1 VPDVIQGTID
11 GNLNHACSLSLSLS
25 LSLFVLFG
33 FAISGSDARPL
44 PEPQPVDPRAAP
56 VLIRALDEVS
66 AEELR
71 RRGAPPMAL
80 SYAKRFGEVQ
90 IDWRALGVHDEDGD
104 DFRFVGGQRLIVEP
118 FAGLRLEA
126 TGISVREGA
135 EGARTWM
142 GRIEGPTSGQV
153 TITRHREAM
162 FGSVDY
168 GLDRYVLQS
177 GRDGRIFVREADQRG
192 LGRCAFDA
200 RTEGLPRFDQG
211 HFDRRAS
218 TSASASAG
226 TDKRRPASAKPTAS
240 ATTAAKSNGPA
251 TVDILVLYTPEVAAG
266 AGGNPQAL
274 IQSYVDHAN
283 QSFIDGQIQGSL
295 NLVGT
300 SLITGVNQALG
311 PRATWQTRTEEL
323 QAGTGAF
330 SGVPALRNSP
340 TISADLVALLVVAGP
355 EFVGGQWVSPE
366 LCGAAMG
373 SSRGNRIDLPSIG
386 SELGAHSITDT
397 WCSAADLTF
406 THEIGHN
413 LGGLHGDPSEFFPLA
428 DTSIQESNIMAATR
442 HSLGYSRDEALHP
455 FRTLMG
461 SNTVNG
467 DACARDLNGC
477 PRINRWSSP
486 NQVYHVGGW
495 LPYPLG
501 NMTGRCIANA
511 APLAP
516 CAGGVSPQFTDMVS
530 SHQYALP
537 LVAQYRGAPFPP
549 LAPGW
554 PQFPW
559 AHANCKHPTNT
570 VVISWTP
577 PFGGPPLTRYELET
591 SPLPGFPWWATTLA
605 YSGPNTSHLLLITAQ
620 TELRVRSCGPG
631 GCSGWITFWV
641 PFPFP
646 SPPPAC

>member
-1 VPDVIQGTID
+1 
-11 GNLNHACSLSLSLS
+11 
-25 LSLFVLFG
+25 
-33 FAISGSDARPL
+33 
-44 PEPQPVDPRAAP
+44 
-56 VLIRALDEVS
+56 
-66 AEELR
+66 
-71 RRGAPPMAL
+71 MAL
-80 SYAKRFGEVQ
+80 SYAKRFGEVH
-90 IDWRALGVHDEDGD
+90 IDWRALGVDEDAGE
-104 DFRFVGGQRLIVEP
+104 DFHFVGGQRVLVEP
-118 FAGLRLEA
+118 FAGLRLVA

-153 TITRHREAM
+153 TITRHRDAM

-168 GLDRYVLQS
+168 GLERYVFQS

-192 LGRCAFDA
+192 LGRCALDA
-200 RTEGLPRFDQG
+200 RAEGLPRFDQG
-211 HFDRRAS
+211 LFDRSAS
-218 TSASASAG
+218 TSASAGAS
-226 TDKRRPASAKPTAS
+226 TDKGRPASATPTAPAS
-240 ATTAAKSNGPA
+240 ATAKSNGPA

-283 QSFIDGQIQGSL
+283 MSFMDGQIQGSL

-355 EFVGGQWVSPE
+355 EFVGGQWVSPV

-373 SSRGNRIDLPSIG
+373 SSRANQIDVPSIG

-413 LGGLHGDPSEFFPLA
+413 LGGLHGDPGEFSPLA
-428 DTSIQESNIMAATR
+428 NTSIQEFAIVAATR

-467 DACARDLNGC
+467 DTCARQGDPNGC

-495 LPYPLG
+495 FPYPLG
-501 NMTGRCIANA
+501 GPTGRCLSGMPEVGPCGPAN
-511 APLAP
+511 P
-516 CAGGVSPQFTDMVS
+516 PQFTDMVG
-530 SHQYALP
+530 SHQYAMP

-554 PQFPW
+554 PQLPW

-570 VVISWTP
+570 VVVSWTP
-577 PFGGPPLTRYELET
+577 PFGGPPLTHYELET
-591 SPLPGFPWWATTLA
+591 SPLDGFPWWATTLA
-605 YSGPNTSHLLLITAQ
+605 YSGPQTSHFLLITAQ
-620 TELRVRSCGPG
+620 THLRVRACGPG
-631 GCSGWITFWV
+631 GCSGWITYV
-641 PFPFP
+641 ILFPL
-646 SPPPAC
+646 SPPRPAC

>member
-1 VPDVIQGTID
+1 
-11 GNLNHACSLSLSLS
+11 
-25 LSLFVLFG
+25 
-33 FAISGSDARPL
+33 
-44 PEPQPVDPRAAP
+44 
-56 VLIRALDEVS
+56 
-66 AEELR
+66 
-71 RRGAPPMAL
+71 MAL
-80 SYAKRFGEVQ
+80 SYAKRFGEIR
-90 IDWRALGVHDEDGD
+90 IDWRALGVQPEDGD
-104 DFRFVGGQRLIVEP
+104 AFRFVGGQRLIVEP
-118 FAGLRLEA
+118 FADLRLEA

-135 EGARTWM
+135 EGAQTWM
-142 GRIEGPTSGQV
+142 GRIERPGSGQV
-153 TITRHREAM
+153 TITRHRDAV
-162 FGSVDY
+162 FGNVDY
-168 GLDRYVLQS
+168 GVDRYVFQS
-177 GRDGRIFVREADQRG
+177 GRDGRVVVREADQRG

-200 RTEGLPRFDQG
+200 RAESLPRFDQG
-211 HFDRRAS
+211 LFDRRAS
-218 TSASASAG
+218 TSASAGAS
-226 TDKRRPASAKPTAS
+226 TEKVRPASAKPTAPAS
-240 ATTAAKSNGPA
+240 ATAKSNGHA

-266 AGGNPQAL
+266 AGGNPQAM
-274 IQSYVDHAN
+274 IQNFVDHAN
-283 QSFIDGQIQGSL
+283 MSFMDGQIQGSL

-311 PRATWQTRTEEL
+311 PDATWQARTDEL
-323 QAGTGAF
+323 QAGSGPFA
-330 SGVPALRNSP
+330 GVPALRNNLG
-340 TISADLVALLVVAGP
+340 ADLVALLVVAGP

-366 LCGAAMG
+366 LCGAAKG
-373 SSRGNRIDLPSIG
+373 SSRGNQIDLPSIG

-442 HSLGYSRDEALHP
+442 HSLGYSRNEALHP

-486 NQVYHVGGW
+486 SQIYHVGGW
-495 LPYPLG
+495 IPLALG
-501 NMTGRCIANA
+501 GPTGRCLSGDPTQGPCGLAN
-511 APLAP
+511 P
-516 CAGGVSPQFTDMVS
+516 PQFTDMVS
-530 SHQYALP
+530 SHQFAMP

-570 VVISWTP
+570 VVVSWTP
-577 PFGGPPLTRYELET
+577 PFGGPPLTHYELQT

-605 YSGPNTSHLLLITAQ
+605 YSGPQTSHFLLISGP
-620 TELRVRSCGPG
+620 TELRVRACGPG
-631 GCSGWITFWV
+631 GCSGWITFWI
-641 PFPFP
+641 PFPFFP
-646 SPPPAC
+646 PPPAC